1 MNNTLIIDLAND
13 VFEIRIANAA
23 GKIIERKR
31 LTVLRSATCVVTN
44 VHDMTGRTNRS

>member
-31 LTVLRSATCVVTN
+31 LTGPAFSHLRG
-44 VHDMTGRTNRS
+44 DKRS